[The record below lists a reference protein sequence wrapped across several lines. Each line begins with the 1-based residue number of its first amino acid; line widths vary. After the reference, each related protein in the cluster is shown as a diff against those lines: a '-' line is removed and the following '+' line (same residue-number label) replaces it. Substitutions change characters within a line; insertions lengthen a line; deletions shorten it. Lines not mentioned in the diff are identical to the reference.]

1 MTSPALDSAAVWMA
15 SRSRREQAMLAFLGG
30 LLVIAIVWLGIL
42 RPLLDARATAI
53 GRIAAY
59 EQVMVD
65 VRTAGGLVSAPTAA
79 LSGPLQTAIPT
90 HAATFGITPTVSG
103 DDASAEVGVTGAR
116 YDAVIPWLAS
126 LEASGATLSS
136 VNIRRGTSEGVV
148 DVTLRVLQP

>member
-1 MTSPALDSAAVWMA
+1 MRSPALDNAAAWMA
-15 SRSRREQAMLAFLGG
+15 SRSRREQALIAFLGG
-30 LLVIAIVWLGIL
+30 VLVIAVVWLALL
-42 RPLLDARATAI
+42 RPLLDARATAV

-65 VRTAGGLVSAPTAA
+65 VRAAGGAVAAPAAA

-90 HAATFGITPTVSG
+90 QAATFGIVPTVTG
-103 DDASAEVGVTGAR
+103 DDVSAEVSVTGAR
-116 YDAVIPWLAS
+116 YDAVIPWLAG

-136 VNIRRGTSEGVV
+136 VNIRRGAAEGVV